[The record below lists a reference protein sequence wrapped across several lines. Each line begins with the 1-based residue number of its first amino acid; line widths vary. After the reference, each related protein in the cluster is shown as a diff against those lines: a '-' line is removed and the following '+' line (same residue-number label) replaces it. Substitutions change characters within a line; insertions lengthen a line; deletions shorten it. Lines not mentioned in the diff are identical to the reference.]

1 MEKTRLGEISNV
13 LLEEHAKLSTNDIG
27 DEGDKD
33 LGLN

>member
-1 MEKTRLGEISNV
+1 MKKTRRGEISNV
-13 LLEEHAKLSTNDIG
+13 SLEEYAELSTNDTS